1 MFYGNTGERN
11 RQFQKCFSEYM
22 YCERIYVEYANHKSA
37 EQSYFVHTT
46 GCERAKRTAAI
57 KKPQIQPQRPKL
69 KLAHAS
75 STATLTQLQAHCRDL
90 GLNTT
95 GKKAVMQRRLAECT
109 SPKAPVSGQR
119 GTRRSGVQKNEV
131 RIQLGSIRYCV
142 ISHIMFLRDTHFV
155 NRPTVC
161 FLFLAHVLS
170 AQV

>member
-1 MFYGNTGERN
+1 MSVTDTFRN
-11 RQFQKCFSEYM
+11 VLVSICIE
-22 YCERIYVEYANHKSA
+22 SA
-37 EQSYFVHTT
+37 EQSYFVHTCT
-46 GCERAKRTAAI
+46 RQAAKRTAAI
-57 KKPQIQPQRPKL
+57 KKPQIQPRRPQL
-69 KLAHAS
+69 KAHAL
-75 STATLTQLQAHCRDL
+75 STATLKELQAHCKDR
-90 GLNTT
+90 GLNASGT
-95 GKKAVMQRRLAECT
+95 KAVLVERLAECT
-109 SPKAPVSGQR
+109 SPVSGQR

>member
-1 MFYGNTGERN
+1 MSVTDTFRN
-11 RQFQKCFSEYM
+11 VLVSICIE
-22 YCERIYVEYANHKSA
+22 SA
-37 EQSYFVHTT
+37 EQSYFVHTCT
-46 GCERAKRTAAI
+46 RQAAKRTAAI
-57 KKPQIQPQRPKL
+57 KKPQIQPRRPQVK
-69 KLAHAS
+69 AHAL
-75 STATLTQLQAHCRDL
+75 STATLKELQAHCKDR
-90 GLNTT
+90 GLNASGT
-95 GKKAVMQRRLAECT
+95 KAVLVERLTECT
-109 SPKAPVSGQR
+109 STVSGQR

>member
-1 MFYGNTGERN
+1 MSVTDTFRN
-11 RQFQKCFSEYM
+11 VLVSICIE
-22 YCERIYVEYANHKSA
+22 SA
-37 EQSYFVHTT
+37 EQSYFVQTCT
-46 GCERAKRTAAI
+46 RQAAKRTAAI
-57 KKPQIQPQRPKL
+57 KKPQIQPRRPQL
-69 KLAHAS
+69 KAHAL
-75 STATLTQLQAHCRDL
+75 STATLKELQAHCKDR
-90 GLNTT
+90 GLNASGT
-95 GKKAVMQRRLAECT
+95 KAVLVERLAECT
-109 SPKAPVSGQR
+109 SPVSGQR